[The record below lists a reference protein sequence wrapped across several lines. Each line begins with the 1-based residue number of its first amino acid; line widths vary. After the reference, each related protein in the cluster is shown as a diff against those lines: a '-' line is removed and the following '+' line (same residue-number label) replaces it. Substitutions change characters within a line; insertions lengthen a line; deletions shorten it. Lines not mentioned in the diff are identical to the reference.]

1 MPSSPYQ
8 PHRPIARSL
17 LLALLGV
24 FLFVCLSVL
33 VGYSLFTTVR
43 SVLPNMHFN
52 VSNTADVA
60 DIGLP
65 VYTGATARQNDNDD
79 DDDNDDAH
87 ISAMF
92 GKAGMKVVVANFAS
106 ADPSQKVAA
115 FYRQSLGQYGPVYDC
130 SAASQSGAGVDDDDD
145 NDRHTGGDQL
155 DCRGDHSDGI
165 VLKAGTKHDQ
175 HIVTVRP
182 AKDGRGSIFAL
193 VYVRIQGLNDN

>member
-8 PHRPIARSL
+8 PQRPIARSL
-17 LLALLGV
+17 LLALLGI

-33 VGYSLFTTVR
+33 VGYSLFSTVR
-43 SVLPNMHFN
+43 SILPNMHFN

-79 DDDNDDAH
+79 DDNDDAH

-106 ADPSQKVAA
+106 ADTAQNVAA

-130 SAASQSGAGVDDDDD
+130 SADSQFGAGADDDDD
-145 NDRHTGGDQL
+145 NDRRTGGGQL

-165 VLKAGTKHDQ
+165 VLKSGTKRDQ
-175 HIVTVRP
+175 HIVTIKP
-182 AKDGRGSIFAL
+182 AKDGKGSTFAL
-193 VYVRIQGLNDN
+193 VYVRIQGLKDN